1 MLALLA
7 LRAMHVT
14 FGLNLDAR
22 QGPSP
27 QNSFNAPVVGRL
39 GFLSLLE
46 TYLGLARP
54 EVAAAQ
60 RVAVY
65 MGHLQRH
72 DNRARFYSASLKV
85 DSIGTAAKLL
95 SWRDEWLLGGWQG
108 TAQAPHPVRLQEIAL
123 VESTASDMPPGEAS
137 RLLLIEQAL
146 KATGPNPITSVSHV
160 DPLED
165 FPLLWRRVL
174 SCLHTWQA

>member
-1 MLALLA
+1 MN
-7 LRAMHVT
+7 VI
-14 FGLNLDAR
+14 FGLNLDTR

-27 QNSFNAPVVGRL
+27 QNSFNTPVVGRL

-72 DNRARFYSASLKV
+72 GNGTRFYSASMKV
-85 DSIGTAAKLL
+85 DSVGTAAKLL

-108 TAQAPHPVRLQEIAL
+108 AAQATHPVRLQELAL
-123 VESTASDMPPGEAS
+123 VESTASDMPPSS
-137 RLLLIEQAL
+137 RSNRLISWMGNLPTFDKTSLLKI
-146 KATGPNPITSVSHV
+146 
-160 DPLED
+160 
-165 FPLLWRRVL
+165 RRICDKVL
-174 SCLHTWQA
+174 CRPS